1 MRTERELKFVADRN
15 TLRTAL
21 TIPLPGEVTHGPVSQ
36 VLKSTYFDT
45 ETLELARRGFSLRVR
60 QSGVD
65 CILGVKKDAHA
76 HGGYF
81 SAMRRRRHCHLQ
93 RLISASLTVGSP
105 LS

>member
-45 ETLELARRGFSLRVR
+45 ETLELTRRGISLRVR
-60 QSGVD
+60 QSGGD
-65 CILGVKKDAHA
+65 CILGVKKLAA
-76 HGGYF
+76 GISSG
-81 SAMRRRRHCHLQ
+81 MRRRRHCHLQ
-93 RLISASLTVGSP
+93 RSILASLTVGSP